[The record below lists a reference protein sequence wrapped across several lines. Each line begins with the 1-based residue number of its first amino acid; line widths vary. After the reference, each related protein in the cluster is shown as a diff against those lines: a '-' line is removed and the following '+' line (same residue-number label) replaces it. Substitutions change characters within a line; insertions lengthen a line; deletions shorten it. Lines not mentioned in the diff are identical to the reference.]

1 MKEKA
6 LDVLSYLNN
15 QADWT
20 TASEISQQL
29 LLLHFRMWKTMRPDV
44 WSL

>member
-15 QADWT
+15 QANWT
-20 TASEISQQL
+20 TASEISL
-29 LLLHFRMWKTMRPDV
+29 AVGSER
-44 WSL
+44 